1 MVSIQGQS
9 LPAKKAWTDEE
20 FRALPD
26 DGHRYEVVNGK
37 LVVMGAAG
45 ARHGYYV
52 SLMHIIL
59 GSYVRSQKLGFTF
72 DPDTSFKMASGNR
85 RSPDC
90 SFFSKERIKA
100 LGGIPKG
107 YIEGSPDLVVE
118 VLSPDN
124 TVEEMHSK
132 IVEYFENGT
141 RLVWVIHPDE
151 KYVLVYH
158 QPEPD
163 QFKRPGDCLS
173 GEDVIPD
180 FALDLAEFFA
190 EPEF

>member
-1 MVSIQGQS
+1 MVSVQGQS

-107 YIEGSPDLVVE
+107 YIEGHLTW
-118 VLSPDN
+118 LWKCYRQ
-124 TVEEMHSK
+124 T
-132 IVEYFENGT
+132 T
-141 RLVWVIHPDE
+141 RLKKCTAKLSSIL
-151 KYVLVYH
+151 KMVLGWFGSFT
-158 QPEPD
+158 PMKSM
-163 QFKRPGDCLS
+163 FWCITSRNRINSNG
-173 GEDVIPD
+173 
-180 FALDLAEFFA
+180 LAIA
-190 EPEF
+190 YRAKM